1 LEKKYEKKFILFFI
15 IISSIVLAQTNDPS
29 DVSQLTFKVEKYQG
43 RIDNSPIT
51 MLLKFFPDSNITG
64 YYYDKVGRLFTIKKL
79 NEIKSLRLE
88 AEQIELFNN
97 KNEPR
102 DTEIFEFSSNIFENN
117 NTLIGKWIHKGKTHS
132 VNLTKENLEFDWRL
146 FRYKSIGYFNN
157 SPFTEQTKYISII
170 YPTILS
176 SPKLNAIFL
185 NENNI
190 PDKIMIDFINST
202 QSKYLE
208 IEQNFG
214 ENTSGLEDC
223 CWEQNRKIDLIYIS
237 DSILT
242 YCDVEGEYS
251 YNAQYYTDF
260 ISINITNG
268 EVYSAKNIFKED
280 CVDTVLTLLRNKY
293 KNVLQQEGTN
303 SYDNDEAPLSSSYT
317 KDSNIYI
324 AEGGVYFRE
333 RLYKLADYYDLF
345 LSYNE
350 IKNYLKNSFKTT
362 IGLK

>member
-1 LEKKYEKKFILFFI
+1 MKKIILFFI
-15 IISSIVLAQTNDPS
+15 IISSIVLAQNNPS
-29 DVSQLTFKVEKYQG
+29 DVSQVTFKVDKYKG
-43 RIDNSPIT
+43 SIDNSPIT
-51 MLLKFFPDSNITG
+51 MLLTFFPDSNITG
-64 YYYDKVGRLFTIKKL
+64 YYYYDKVGRLFTIKKL
-79 NEIKSLRLE
+79 KGSKSLKLE

-97 KNEPR
+97 NNELR
-102 DTEIFEFSSNIFENN
+102 NTEIFEFPPSIFENKN
-117 NTLIGKWIHKGKTHS
+117 NIMGKWIHKGKTHP

-146 FRYKSIGYFNN
+146 FKYKSIGYFRN
-157 SPFTEQTKYISII
+157 SPFSVQMKEISII
-170 YPTILS
+170 YPSIS
-176 SPKLNAIFL
+176 ASPKLNALFL
-185 NENNI
+185 TENYLV
-190 PDKIMIDFINST
+190 DKNMLEFINSSE
-202 QSKYLE
+202 SKYLL

-214 ENTSGLEDC
+214 ENIAGIEDC
-223 CWEQNRKIDLIYIS
+223 CWSDFRSSELVYIS

-242 YCDVEGEYS
+242 YCNDAMAYG

-280 CVDTVLTLLRNKY
+280 CVDTVLTLVRNKY

-303 SYDNDEAPLSSSYT
+303 SNDNVEAPLSSSYT

-324 AEGGVYFRE
+324 AEGGLYFRE

-350 IKNYLKNSFKTT
+350 IRNYLKNSFKTT
-362 IGLK
+362 IGLE

>member
-1 LEKKYEKKFILFFI
+1 MKIFFILFFI
-15 IISSIVLAQTNDPS
+15 VISSIVLAQKNPS
-29 DVSQLTFKVEKYQG
+29 DISQLTFRVEKYKG
-43 RIDNSPIT
+43 SIDHSPIT
-51 MLLKFFPDSNITG
+51 MLLTFFPDSNITG
-64 YYYDKVGRLFTIKKL
+64 YYYYDKVGRLFTIKKL
-79 NEIKSLRLE
+79 NEIKSLKLE

-102 DTEIFEFSSNIFENN
+102 NTEIFEFSSNIFENN

-157 SPFTEQTKYISII
+157 SPFTEQIKEISII
-170 YPTILS
+170 YPSIS
-176 SPKLNAIFL
+176 SSHKLNAFFL
-185 NENNI
+185 TDNYFV
-190 PDKIMIDFINST
+190 DKNMLEFINSSE
-202 QSKYLE
+202 SKYLL

-214 ENTSGLEDC
+214 ENTAEIDDC
-223 CWEQNRKIDLIYIS
+223 CWSDFRSSELVYIS

-242 YCDVEGEYS
+242 YCNDAMAYG

-260 ISINITNG
+260 ISINIING
-268 EVYSAKNIFKED
+268 EVYSANNIFKED
-280 CVDTVLTLLRNKY
+280 CVDTVLNLLRNKY

-303 SYDNDEAPLSSSYT
+303 FNDNDEAPMSSSYT

-350 IKNYLKNSFKTT
+350 IKNYLKTSFKTT
-362 IGLK
+362 IGLE